1 MNNIKLLITILLFIC
16 SNLHVYSQENI
27 YFNFDFAVFKADDQ
41 KSILEIYYSV
51 NQKSLT
57 YSKVSDNFEAF
68 AKLDVLLTNRTDN
81 SIVLDKSYK
90 SPSIVKDTS
99 GKELNQNIIGQINFL
114 LDDGYYKLKITG
126 SDLNNAAKRDI
137 LEEELSI
144 INASSADVRISN
156 IELSTNIQKST
167 NEGSNFYK
175 NTLEVIPNPSNL
187 FGMNLKELYY
197 YYEIYG
203 LSENNVSEEFTINYS
218 IVNLNYENV
227 ISFDK
232 KVKRNSEARV
242 EYGKINVDT
251 LERGSYFL
259 KVNLLDPSKN
269 VSASVEKKFFIFNVS
284 EEISQTNPQADYLL
298 SEYAAKDE
306 KDLDIEFGYATY
318 LMTEKERDR
327 YEDMKNIE
335 AKRKYMFDFWKTRD
349 YNPGTPQNEFKIDYL
364 KRVNEANRNFNEAYK
379 DGWKTD
385 RGRVYLI
392 YGKPNDIDRYPFE
405 TTKKSYEI
413 WKYDSVE
420 GGGEC
425 VFIEKQ
431 STTGVYWLVHSTFKS
446 ELKNYEWEKE
456 LVP

>member
-1 MNNIKLLITILLFIC
+1 MNTIKLLTVVIFFAFCKL
-16 SNLHVYSQENI
+16 NLYAQENI
-27 YFNFDFAVFKADDQ
+27 YFNFDYSVFKADDQ

-57 YSKVSDNFEAF
+57 YTEVNGIFEAY
-68 AKLDVLLTNRTDN
+68 AKIDILLTNRTDN
-81 SIVLDKSYK
+81 SVVFDKSYK
-90 SPSIVKDTS
+90 SPSTVKDTS
-99 GKELNQNIIGQINFL
+99 GNELNQNIIGQINFL

-126 SDLNNAAKRDI
+126 SDMNKVSNQDI
-137 LEEELSI
+137 LDEDLTI
-144 INASSADVRISN
+144 INASSKDVRISN
-156 IELSTNIQKST
+156 IELSTNIQKSS
-167 NEGSNFYK
+167 NESSNFYK

-197 YYEIYG
+197 YYEVYG

-218 IVNLNYENV
+218 VVNLNNESV
-227 ISFDK
+227 LTFDK
-232 KVKRNSEARV
+232 KIKRNSEARV

-259 KVNLLDPSKN
+259 KVNLVDPSKN
-269 VSASVEKKFFIFNVS
+269 LSVSAEKRFFIFNVS
-284 EEISQTNPQADYLL
+284 DVIAPTNPQNDYLL

-306 KDLDIEFGYATY
+306 KDLDLEFGYATY

-327 YEDMKNIE
+327 YDDMDKIE
-335 AKRKYMFDFWKTRD
+335 LKRKFMYDFWKSKD
-349 YNPGTPQNEFKIDYL
+349 YNQGTPQNEFKIDYL
-364 KRVNEANRNFNEAYK
+364 KRVNEANRNFKEAYK
-379 DGWKTD
+379 EGWKTD
-385 RGRVYLI
+385 RGRVYLV
-392 YGKPNDIDRYPFE
+392 YGKPDDIDRYPFE
-405 TTKKSYEI
+405 TTKKSYEV
-413 WKYDSVE
+413 WNYNSVE